1 MTLWRDVGEAQ
12 DLTLARI
19 EKRLA
24 ESGASIRRDDGYH
37 EWDLEVE
44 GGVLGAARLRS
55 CVEWHGGTRQLAR
68 FAVHPH
74 LSRVARLLTL
84 CGAGVSAWALADRAI
99 AAAAL
104 LGSMVILVVVRSL
117 WESGISTAVMTEAV
131 HGAESQRV
139 DSNGLGE
146 TVPLATTP
154 ATADSGE
161 THLMATG

>member
-1 MTLWRDVGEAQ
+1 
-12 DLTLARI
+12 
-19 EKRLA
+19 
-24 ESGASIRRDDGYH
+24 
-37 EWDLEVE
+37 
-44 GGVLGAARLRS
+44 
-55 CVEWHGGTRQLAR
+55 
-68 FAVHPH
+68 
-74 LSRVARLLTL
+74 LLTL